1 MIGKVQRRNGVK
13 GSSIVEFAMSVIVVL
28 ILIFGIIN
36 FALALYAYQFVT
48 YAARAGARYA
58 IVRGSSCTRLD
69 NCNATPDQ
77 IQTYIRTLNPPGIDP
92 ALITMNTTNS
102 FVWPDTAPAA
112 TAGCTRVGGVF
123 NSPGCPVQVQVQ
135 YSFPSILP
143 FLKNGIIP
151 LTETSQMQISQ

>member
-1 MIGKVQRRNGVK
+1 MTGKFQRRNGVK

-58 IVRGSSCTRLD
+58 IVRGSTCTRLD
-69 NCNATPDQ
+69 NCNATADQ
-77 IQTYIRTLNPPGIDP
+77 IQAYIRSLNPPGIDP
-92 ALITMNTTNS
+92 ALITMNTTDS

-112 TAGCTRVGGVF
+112 AAGCTKVGPIF

-135 YSFPSILP
+135 YTFPSVLP
-143 FLKNGIIP
+143 FLKNGTIP
-151 LTETSQMQISQ
+151 LIATSEMQISQ